1 MHGQQTNPLH
11 AIKARSTTM
20 RSALINARIK
30 SDDTRVVEHAITE
43 GYRRGAGVRP
53 LALKAG
59 GK

>member
-11 AIKARSTTM
+11 DVKARNTAM
-20 RSALINARIK
+20 RRALLIAAATQHPTGK
-30 SDDTRVVEHAITE
+30 LGQHMHDAK
-43 GYRRGAGVRP
+43 RRGAGVRP